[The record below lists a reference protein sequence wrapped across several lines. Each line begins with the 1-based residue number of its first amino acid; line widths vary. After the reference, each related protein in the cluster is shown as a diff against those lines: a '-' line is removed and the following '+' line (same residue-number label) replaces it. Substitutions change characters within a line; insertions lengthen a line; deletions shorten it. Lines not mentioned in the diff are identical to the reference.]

1 MRGMSSFQVKARVIT
16 IFLSIIL
23 IIGGCSSS
31 RGEKNPK
38 EPEKE
43 EAPAT
48 EQASVVEQ
56 STAEVSQIVSEED
69 AALFLMGD
77 AGKEDENE
85 YNPATY
91 AISGGSWDILESG
104 EKIYTMADGN
114 EAKNVWVEDAG
125 KYYYVDFTGCLMKN
139 NYTADGFFV
148 GDEGYWVRKEKQRQD
163 DVEPLSGK
171 TYGHDP
177 VFVIEIMNYSD
188 DSHYAIATKT
198 YSFGAKEEYNVMPL
212 GHSTYLL
219 EYPDEFYEGY
229 LMSVSKDQK
238 TIIVSGLGCTDEY
251 TIE

>member
-1 MRGMSSFQVKARVIT
+1 MSSFQVKARVIT

-31 RGEKNPK
+31 RGEKNPG
-38 EPEKE
+38 EPS
-43 EAPAT
+43 A
-48 EQASVVEQ
+48 EQETASAIEQ
-56 STAEVSQIVSEED
+56 STAEVSKIASKED

-114 EAKNVWVEDAG
+114 EAKNVWVEDDG

-139 NYTADGFFV
+139 NYTADGFYV

-198 YSFGAKEEYNVMPL
+198 YSFGAKEEYNVMPI